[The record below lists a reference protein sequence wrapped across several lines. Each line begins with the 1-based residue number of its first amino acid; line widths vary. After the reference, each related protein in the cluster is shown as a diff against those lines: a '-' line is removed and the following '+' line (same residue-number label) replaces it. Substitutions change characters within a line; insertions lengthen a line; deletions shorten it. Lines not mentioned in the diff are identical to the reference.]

1 MSIIHICKWVRGI
14 QQPPPPFPAG
24 KFKSIKLNP
33 HGKITTTTKL
43 YAPDPPPPT
52 SLWQTKTY
60 PHPRSPELRFFWGF
74 FRSTHDVGHAMFA
87 VKIV

>member
-1 MSIIHICKWVRGI
+1 MGSGDSA
-14 QQPPPPFPAG
+14 PPLPAG

-43 YAPDPPPPT
+43 YAPDPPPPFH
-52 SLWQTKTY
+52 LANKNI
-60 PHPRSPELRFFWGF
+60 PPSPIPGIKGFGFF
-74 FRSTHDVGHAMFA
+74 FRSTHDVIHAMFA